1 MMRREAVASPMSACP
16 VRSRTYDRATV
27 VIPLA
32 TLPAH
37 EDQASLDRFAV
48 GEPHRTIIWRG
59 CVRA

>member
-1 MMRREAVASPMSACP
+1 MRQGGGGQPDEHVPGPLAHIQQGH
-16 VRSRTYDRATV
+16 RSD
-27 VIPLA
+27 PLA

-37 EDQASLDRFAV
+37 EDQASLDGFAV